1 MRKMI
6 EYFIK
11 HPVLG
16 NAIAALV
23 LVFGMFTYM
32 SIKTTF
38 FPPEPSRS
46 ITISAAYPGAS
57 PEEIEE
63 GITLKIEDNLKGI
76 TGIERVTSTSYENAA
91 SINVEIQHGYDAN
104 VLLQEVNNAVDKI
117 SSFPVGMEKIN
128 IYKNEAREF
137 VIALALSGDKDLRE
151 LKKYARRIERD
162 LLAKEGIS
170 KISLSGFPNEEIEVS
185 FRETDLRKYGLSFD
199 EVANGIKSA
208 NLKITGGKI
217 KGAREELLIRADN
230 KEYYAEDMENHVI
243 KTTVDGTIIRL
254 KDIADVIDRWSED
267 PNRQFFNGKPA
278 VIIDISKTN
287 DEDLLVI
294 ADIVY
299 GYMDEF
305 KEKNSDLNLDVLRD
319 GSKIIMERVDILTS
333 NGLIGIVL
341 VLMFLGLSL
350 NPRLSFWVAVAIPL
364 AFAGMFAMGPL
375 YGLTINVMSLM
386 AMILVIGILVDD
398 GIVIAENIYQHYERG
413 ATPLKAALEGTMEVL
428 PSVTSAVLTTITI
441 FVIFFFLEGG
451 IGDHAGDIAFVV
463 AATLA
468 FSLVEAVFILPAHI
482 AHSKALHGNSKEKSK
497 ILAKS
502 EKILFWFRDKLYAPS
517 LIFVIKHPFVSLTI
531 PIATAFL
538 TIGALQGSIIKTTFF
553 PTLEFDNVPVTLQLP
568 AGAREHI
575 TDSLIT
581 KMAND
586 AWAVDKQYRNA
597 DPGSDGL
604 ISAISARIGPGTHQ
618 GSLSISLISGE
629 KREISNLEIREL
641 LRQKIGEVPEA
652 EKLQI
657 GGGGRWGMPVSIS
670 LQSEYLDQLQ
680 AAKEKLKAELRR
692 FSELKDVI
700 DNNPEG
706 MKEVNIKLKD
716 KAFALGLNTSQIM
729 DQVRSGFFGKEA
741 QRILRGI
748 DEVRIWVRYGESERA
763 TIGQLEDMRIRLA
776 NGREYPLGELANL
789 TIERGVMSVYHIDGQ
804 RVIKVEAD
812 VSHSKVSVP
821 DVIAE
826 IKTEIMPKI
835 QKEFPD
841 VRYGFEGESRETAKT
856 MSAFVKVVPPMFFLM
871 FLLVVVTF
879 RSFSQAAIVY
889 LLVPFSLIGVAWGHF
904 IQGYILSMLSF
915 FGAIALVGIVVNDSL
930 VFVSAFNQRIK
941 QGLKFDEALFDAGLS
956 RFRPVLLTSLTTI
969 AGLGPLIFEGSFQA
983 QFLSPMA
990 ISVAY
995 GLLFG
1000 TVLTLLMLPAMLVIN
1015 NKFLIFIRS
1024 LFSKKKLTSEDVEPA
1039 MREEVAIAAYEEHL

>member
-1 MRKMI
+1 MKKLI

-16 NAIAALV
+16 NAIVALIFM
-23 LVFGMFTYM
+23 FGLFAFM

-76 TGIERVTSTSYENAA
+76 TGIERVTSTSYENAV
-91 SINVEIQHGYDAN
+91 SITVEIRHGYDAN
-104 VLLQEVNNAVDKI
+104 VLLQEVNNAVNKI

-128 IYKNEAREF
+128 VYKNEAREF
-137 VIALALSGDKDLRE
+137 VIALALSGDKTLRE

-162 LLAKEGIS
+162 LLSKDGIS
-170 KISLSGFPNEEIEVS
+170 KVSLSGFPNEEIEVS
-185 FRETDLRKYGLSFD
+185 FREADLRKYGLTFD
-199 EVANGIKSA
+199 QVATAISAA

-217 KGAREELLIRADN
+217 KGAKEELLIRADN
-230 KEYYAEDMENHVI
+230 KEYYAEDMKDHIV
-243 KTTVDGTIIRL
+243 KTTSNGTIIRL
-254 KDIADVIDRWSED
+254 KDVANIKDRWSED

-278 VIIDISKTN
+278 IIVDVQKTN
-287 DEDLLVI
+287 DEDLLEISNIVQEYMNEFN
-294 ADIVY
+294 AKYDDIR
-299 GYMDEF
+299 
-305 KEKNSDLNLDVLRD
+305 LDILRD
-319 GSKIIMERVDILTS
+319 GAKIIMERVRILTS
-333 NGLIGIVL
+333 NGMIGIVL
-341 VLMFLGLSL
+341 VLLFLGLSL
-350 NPRLSFWVAVAIPL
+350 NPRLSFWVALAIPL
-364 AFAGMFAMGPL
+364 AFAGMFAMGPA

-413 ATPLKAALEGTMEVL
+413 KSPLKAAMDGTMEVL

-441 FVIFFFLEGG
+441 FIIFFFLEGG

-463 AATLA
+463 AGTL
-468 FSLVEAVFILPAHI
+468 FISLVEAVFILPAHI
-482 AHSKALHGNSKEKSK
+482 AHSKALHGKPGEKSK
-497 ILAKS
+497 FLAAS
-502 EKILFWFRDKLYAPS
+502 EKVLFRFRDKLYAPV
-517 LIFVIKHPFVSLTI
+517 LKFVIHHPFVALAV
-531 PIATAFL
+531 PLATAMI
-538 TIGALQGSIIKTTFF
+538 TIGALKGSVIKTTFF
-553 PTLEFDNVPVTLQLP
+553 PTLEFDNVPVTLELP
-568 AGAREHI
+568 AGARDYI

-581 KMAND
+581 KIAND
-586 AWAVDKQYRNA
+586 AWEVDQEYREQH
-597 DPGSDGL
+597 PESEGL
-604 ISAISARIGPGTHQ
+604 IDAISARIGPGTHQ
-618 GSLSISLISGE
+618 GSLRISLVSGE
-629 KREISNLEIREL
+629 ERTLSNMEIREL
-641 LRQKIGEVPEA
+641 LRKKIGVIPEA
-652 EKLQI
+652 EKLQV

-670 LQSEYLDQLQ
+670 LQSEYLDELQ

-706 MKEVNIKLKD
+706 MKEVNLKLKD
-716 KAFALGLNTSQIM
+716 KAYALGLTTTQIM
-729 DQVRSGFFGKEA
+729 NQVRAGFFGKEA

-776 NGREYPLGELANL
+776 DGREFPLGELADL
-789 TIERGVMSVYHIDGQ
+789 TVERGIMSVYHVDGQ

-812 VSHSKVSVP
+812 ITDKDVSVP
-821 DVIAE
+821 DVISE
-826 IKTEIMPKI
+826 IKAEIMPGI
-835 QKEFPD
+835 QEEFPD
-841 VRYGFEGESRETAKT
+841 VRYAFEGESRETAKT
-856 MSAFVKVVPPMFFLM
+856 MAAFAKVVPPMFFLM
-871 FLLVVVTF
+871 FLIVVVTF
-879 RSFSQAAIVY
+879 RSFSQGIIVY
-889 LLVPFSLIGVAWGHF
+889 LIVPFSLIGVAWGHF

-930 VFVSAFNQRIK
+930 VFVSAFNNRIK
-941 QGLKFDEALFDAGLS
+941 EGMKFQDALFDAGIS

-969 AGLGPLIFEGSFQA
+969 AGLGPLIFETSFQA

-990 ISVAY
+990 VSVAY

-1000 TVLTLLMLPAMLVIN
+1000 TVLTLLMLPAMLTVN
-1015 NKFLIFIRS
+1015 NKLLVFIRS
-1024 LFSKKKLTSEDVEPA
+1024 LFAKHELTSEEVEPA
-1039 MREEVAIAAYEEHL
+1039 MREEVAIAEYDEHI